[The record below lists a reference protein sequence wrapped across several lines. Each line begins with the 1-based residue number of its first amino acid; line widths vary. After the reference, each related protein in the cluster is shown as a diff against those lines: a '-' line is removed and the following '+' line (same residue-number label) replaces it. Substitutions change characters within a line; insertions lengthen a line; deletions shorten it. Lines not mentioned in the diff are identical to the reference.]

1 MAARLSKGS
10 SVSDEEFYDSVDF
23 IPETRIRTEAHG
35 PGDVVDELDN
45 AVFLGGEGASTEKGT
60 EEVVDCA
67 MHPATD
73 AGRVA
78 TENDGLDAGK
88 ATGQPENT
96 NLALET
102 KNNNKNKDIKEK
114 KKKKKGNAQEGP
126 NNSNNNAEENSA
138 ASETLATASASN
150 PTSHPPTKKM
160 TKKNSMLKWS
170 AAAREVINTAMSQDD
185 ADHNRRSSSGSS
197 TSSVERK
204 ISGSAILEDIAQGN
218 FASWDAETCVALL
231 RMPTVSNYSGLK
243 KLMEVAGEDWLE
255 DFLNLDGLG
264 VLFESL
270 ERLSDRGFS
279 SIADAILQLECVLC
293 VKTVMNS
300 TSGLEYI
307 INNDDYTRKLAKSL
321 DSRNMLVKK
330 QVFELL
336 SALSVYSEK
345 GHALALDAL
354 NNYKVFKNQRYR
366 FRLVVE
372 ELASAE
378 VMDYQATL
386 LAFVNCIVLGVGSL
400 QGRVAIRNEFIG
412 LDFLKVLED
421 IKRIDDEQLSI
432 QVAAFED
439 NHLEDLELLYGPEG
453 QLSLNHHDAF
463 NNLFT
468 KVRDS
473 PHSLHLLSLLH
484 NLLQLDP
491 EDESSDAVWALLDR
505 VGVRA
510 VDGTLTPTW
519 AESVAPSHDF
529 TRSVGTQTIKR
540 RLFPIC
546 GRQER
551 SRRI

>member
-45 AVFLGGEGASTEKGT
+45 AVFLEGEGASTEKGT

-102 KNNNKNKDIKEK
+102 KNNNKNKDIKGK

-204 ISGSAILEDIAQGN
+204 ISGSAILEDIAQVSKGRPVPR
-218 FASWDAETCVALL
+218 CLL
-231 RMPTVSNYSGLK
+231 PFSG
-243 KLMEVAGEDWLE
+243 
-255 DFLNLDGLG
+255 
-264 VLFESL
+264 
-270 ERLSDRGFS
+270 
-279 SIADAILQLECVLC
+279 
-293 VKTVMNS
+293 
-300 TSGLEYI
+300 
-307 INNDDYTRKLAKSL
+307 
-321 DSRNMLVKK
+321 
-330 QVFELL
+330 
-336 SALSVYSEK
+336 
-345 GHALALDAL
+345 
-354 NNYKVFKNQRYR
+354 
-366 FRLVVE
+366 
-372 ELASAE
+372 
-378 VMDYQATL
+378 
-386 LAFVNCIVLGVGSL
+386 
-400 QGRVAIRNEFIG
+400 IG
-412 LDFLKVLED
+412 L
-421 IKRIDDEQLSI
+421 
-432 QVAAFED
+432 
-439 NHLEDLELLYGPEG
+439 
-453 QLSLNHHDAF
+453 
-463 NNLFT
+463 
-468 KVRDS
+468 
-473 PHSLHLLSLLH
+473 
-484 NLLQLDP
+484 
-491 EDESSDAVWALLDR
+491 
-505 VGVRA
+505 
-510 VDGTLTPTW
+510 
-519 AESVAPSHDF
+519 
-529 TRSVGTQTIKR
+529 
-540 RLFPIC
+540 
-546 GRQER
+546 
-551 SRRI
+551 